1 MTPKAPLKTA
11 RTAAEKIAH
20 TEKNKRGRYWIET
33 DAGEAELTYQ
43 VGDRGDLIVINSTF
57 VPVEARGGGVA
68 FALVRRAIDDARTA
82 GRKVDPVCP
91 YVDRLFDRH
100 PEWRT
105 LRAQHA
111 A

>member
-1 MTPKAPLKTA
+1 LTPKAPQE
-11 RTAAEKIAH
+11 AEKIAH

-33 DAGEAELTYQ
+33 EAGEAELTYQ
-43 VGDRGDLIVINSTF
+43 VGERGDIIVINSTF
-57 VPVEARGGGVA
+57 VPIEARGGGVA
-68 FALVRRAIDDARTA
+68 LALVKRAIEDAKTA

-100 PEWRT
+100 PEWRA

>member
-1 MTPKAPLKTA
+1 MTPKAPQQ
-11 RTAAEKIAH
+11 AEKIAH

-33 DAGEAELTYQ
+33 EAGEAELTYQ
-43 VGDRGDLIVINSTF
+43 VGDQGDLIVINSTF

-68 FALVRRAIDDARTA
+68 LALVRRAIDDAKAA

-91 YVDRLFDRH
+91 YVDLLFARN
-100 PEWRT
+100 PEWRS
-105 LRAQHA
+105 LRARSA

>member
-1 MTPKAPLKTA
+1 MTPNSSTKKSPADKV
-11 RTAAEKIAH
+11 AH

-33 DAGEAELTYQ
+33 QAGEAELTYQ
-43 VGDRGDLIVINSTF
+43 VGEGGDLIVINSTF
-57 VPVEARGGGVA
+57 VPIEARGGGVA
-68 FALVRRAIDDARTA
+68 LALVKRASEDARRT

-100 PEWRT
+100 PEWRD
-105 LRAQHA
+105 LLARHA